1 MSKRRKRARSVA
13 SGRHSGYSVVELAA
27 TVTVLL
33 IVISIA
39 IPNFLRAMN
48 SYQLNGAAQNVSGLI
63 QRARYEAIKR
73 NTKILCYEQVVNNRV
88 TVWVDLNNNGA
99 PDANEPQYVYPQP
112 VLNASPGGTIPG
124 PASMGFPNAQQPPGF
139 IAFDS
144 RGAVDYTG
152 VPGGP
157 TVWAVYFS
165 FQDDQSYGY
174 KAITVEPFGRSKVWT
189 AAANGSWHNP

>member
-1 MSKRRKRARSVA
+1 MSKRRKWARYVV
-13 SGRHSGYSVVELAA
+13 SGRHSGYSVVELAV

-73 NTKILCYEQVVNNRV
+73 NTKVLCYEQVVNNRV

-112 VLNASPGGTIPG
+112 VLNASPGGAIPA
-124 PASMGFPNAQQPPGF
+124 PTSMGFPNAQQPPGF

-144 RGAVDYTG
+144 RGAIDYTG